1 MMAAQN
7 RKDEWLPLIANYVAQ
22 HGLGGASLRP
32 LAKAIGTSDRM
43 LIYHFGSKDEL
54 MTELL
59 GFVSA
64 QVMAM
69 LDAAAQGSRAESR
82 HACLV
87 MLGTLMRNPMLRPF
101 LRTWGE
107 MLVEAEGGNALYR
120 DSAQAIV
127 ARLDRW
133 IRDHL
138 PEDDPDPDAA
148 AAQIL
153 ALVEGIGVLDMAGCS
168 DIADRVLAAPLA

>member
-1 MMAAQN
+1 MTTAAP
-7 RKDEWLPLIANYVAQ
+7 RKKQWLPLIANYVAQ
-22 HGLGGASLRP
+22 HGLGGTSLRP
-32 LAKAIGTSDRM
+32 LAKSIGTSDRM
-43 LIYHFGSKDEL
+43 LIYHFGSKDEM

-59 GFVSA
+59 GFISA

-69 LDAAAQGSRAESR
+69 LDASAAGARAASR
-82 HACLV
+82 HECFR

-120 DSAQAIV
+120 ENTQAIIGT
-127 ARLDRW
+127 LERW

-138 PEDDPDPDAA
+138 PADDPDPEAA
-148 AAQIL
+148 SAQIL
-153 ALVEGIGVLDMAGCS
+153 TLVEGVGVLDMSGRS
-168 DIADRVLAAPLA
+168 DIADRVLAAPSG